1 MTNAT
6 ESSPAILTSDGRV
19 ACATMLWRFRERL
32 EMTVVL
38 KATFA
43 LVPSGVATF
52 VRPGVIY
59 TDDQPFAGNPA
70 RSVQFAS
77 DLVPYR
83 ARCDV
88 TFVGHAYAPQIR
100 AETVMPI
107 RLGIFR
113 ESQPLLD
120 KSLRVL
126 GPRKGAGGTPE
137 PFWRMQVSY
146 ERARGAAGQL
156 NPVGSDSPNIID
168 PAEPARPGCF
178 APISRYWP
186 TRKGLIH
193 GIDKGAFEGSVWS
206 LPDPMPWG
214 YFQAAPAE
222 QQIEPLKG
230 GELLLLEGLHPTQR
244 ELLTRLPS
252 ERAAARAILARRGEP
267 LVEHDIPLMCD
278 TLSIDGDAQQFALT
292 WRGHFEVH
300 GGEPA
305 LRFIGIAAELS
316 SPGQPAAGEHPASV
330 ETAPHAAPSQARS
343 EEPAG
348 STTVRH
354 APVDR
359 ARAALAQSLPFE
371 YRPPRASPTA
381 SDATP
386 WGGGQLRPVPAP
398 IPGEATITVS
408 PSVEIGGSTVGLGAR
423 QHAQAAAQRPL
434 PFPAGGS
441 EKAVGVKA
449 STLGLP
455 FDGPPLAPVPPMQM
469 VEDETHSIP
478 LADAAPA
485 APPQG
490 AQWPGVEPAHALDVR
505 AEDVTELL
513 AAIASRSRNKPR

>member
-1 MTNAT
+1 MTNDP
-6 ESSPAILTSDGRV
+6 ECNPAIVASDGRV

-38 KATFA
+38 KAIFA

-59 TDDQPFAGNPA
+59 ADDQPFAGNPA

-88 TFVGHAYAPQIR
+88 TFVGHAYSPQVR
-100 AETVMPI
+100 AESAMPI

-113 ESQPLLD
+113 ETQTLLD

-137 PFWRMQVSY
+137 PFWRMEVSY

-156 NPVGSDSPNIID
+156 NPVGNDAPNIID

-178 APISRYWP
+178 GPISRYWP
-186 TRKGLIH
+186 ARKGLIH
-193 GIDKGAFEGSVWS
+193 GVEKAAFEGTIWS

-230 GELLLLEGLHPTQR
+230 GELLVLEGLHPTQR
-244 ELLTRLPS
+244 ELVTRLPS
-252 ERAAARAILARRGEP
+252 ERAAARAILARPGEA
-267 LVEHDIPLMCD
+267 LVEHDIPLLCD

-305 LRFIGIAAELS
+305 LRFIGIAAELC
-316 SPGQPAAGEHPASV
+316 SPGQPAAGEH
-330 ETAPHAAPSQARS
+330 APTDVALHTSPSQARS
-343 EEPAG
+343 DEPLG
-348 STTVRH
+348 SATVGH

-359 ARAALAQSLPFE
+359 ARAALVPAMPFE

-386 WGGGQLRPVPAP
+386 WGGGPLRPVPAP
-398 IPGEATITVS
+398 TPGEATITVS
-408 PSVEIGGSTVGLGAR
+408 NAVEIGGSTVGLGAH
-423 QHAQAAAQRPL
+423 QHAEAAAKRPL
-434 PFPAGGS
+434 PFAAGDSEHAVKMKVGS
-441 EKAVGVKA
+441 H
-449 STLGLP
+449 LGLP
-455 FDGPPLAPVPPMQM
+455 FEGPPLEPVPPMQM

-478 LADAAPA
+478 LADVAPVA
-485 APPQG
+485 LTEG
-490 AQWPGVEPAHALDVR
+490 AQWPSCEPMHDLDVR
-505 AEDVTELL
+505 PEDVAELL
-513 AAIASRSRNKPR
+513 AALAPTSRDRTR